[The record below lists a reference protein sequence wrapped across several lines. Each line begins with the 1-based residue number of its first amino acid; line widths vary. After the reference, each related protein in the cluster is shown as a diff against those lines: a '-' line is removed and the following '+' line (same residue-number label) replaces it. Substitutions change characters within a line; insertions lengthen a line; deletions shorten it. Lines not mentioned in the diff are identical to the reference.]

1 LNCGNKRLY
10 PDAKKTAP
18 ISSELPDSGSNIA
31 GIRELA
37 VIMTRPKNEYLLKKE
52 KQK

>member
-1 LNCGNKRLY
+1 VIDLWKPMAVSRHG
-10 PDAKKTAP
+10 KKTAP

-37 VIMTRPKNEYLLKKE
+37 IIISTTKI
-52 KQK
+52 